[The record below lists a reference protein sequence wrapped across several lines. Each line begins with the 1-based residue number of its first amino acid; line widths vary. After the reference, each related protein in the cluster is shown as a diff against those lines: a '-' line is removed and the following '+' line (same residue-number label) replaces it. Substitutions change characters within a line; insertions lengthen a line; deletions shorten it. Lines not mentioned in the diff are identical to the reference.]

1 MGLLWQAAVSHALP
15 QTSTNDDPFYWT
27 TEVAALRYSNATYD
41 AGASRYL
48 GNVVVADLP

>member
-15 QTSTNDDPFYWT
+15 TSTNDDPFIGPQKWPYSAT
-27 TEVAALRYSNATYD
+27 SNATYD

-48 GNVVVADLP
+48 GNIVVAGLL